1 VRIGRITAFAALA
14 LLMVAVSGSPA
25 HAARR
30 LTASKI
36 KNIDRAGETITV
48 TGRGYNTEKG
58 IYVAFCL
65 DNGAG
70 ALPSP
75 CGGGADMSGDS
86 GASVWISS
94 NPPSYA
100 EGLTKPYGK
109 GGSFTVTLKVGQMIG
124 DIDCAV
130 RGCAIVT
137 RNDHTRTNDRSQDVR
152 IPVRFAPA
160 KTSTPDGVTSTTGP
174 QTNATGPQPNTNGA
188 PANTNGKP
196 NGSRTPVG
204 PPTGRLAT
212 AAPPAAATEPAT
224 VAVAEQVLT
233 RTSTATP
240 LGHWWAIGGAF
251 LVGVLGTVVIGRIR
265 RRKQG
270 SA

>member
-1 VRIGRITAFAALA
+1 MRIGRIAAVAALA
-14 LLMVAVSGSPA
+14 LIVVTAGGTPA
-25 HAARR
+25 QAAKR
-30 LTASKI
+30 LTVSKT
-36 KNIDRAGETITV
+36 KGLDRAGETVTV
-48 TGRGYNTEKG
+48 TGRGYDVEKG

-70 ALPSP
+70 VLPSP

-86 GASVWISS
+86 GASVWISN

-109 GGSFTVTLKVGQMIG
+109 GGSFTVSLKVNQMIG

-137 RNDHTRTNDRSQDVR
+137 RADHTRTSDRSQDVR
-152 IPVRFAPA
+152 IPVRFAA
-160 KTSTPDGVTSTTGP
+160 AAGSTTDGVTSTTAP
-174 QTNATGPQPNTNGA
+174 QKTPQNTTTTA
-188 PANTNGKP
+188 KP
-196 NGSRTPVG
+196 NGSKTPVG

-212 AAPPAAATEPAT
+212 AAPPAATTAAAI
-224 VAVAEQVLT
+224 AVAEPMLS

-240 LGHWWAIGGAF
+240 MGHWWAIGGAF
-251 LVGVLGTVVIGRIR
+251 LVGILATTVMGRIR
-265 RRKQG
+265 RRKQEK
-270 SA
+270 A

>member
-1 VRIGRITAFAALA
+1 MRIGRITAFAALA
-14 LLMVAVSGSPA
+14 LLMVAASGTPA
-25 HAARR
+25 QAAKR
-30 LTASKI
+30 LTVSKT
-36 KNIDRAGETITV
+36 KGLDRAGETVTV
-48 TGRGYNTEKG
+48 TGRGYDTSKG

-70 ALPSP
+70 VMPSP
-75 CGGGADMSGDS
+75 CGGGADMSGSS

-109 GGSFTVTLKVGQMIG
+109 GGSFRVSVTVSQMIG

-137 RNDHTRTNDRSQDVR
+137 RNDHTRTSDRSQDVR
-152 IPVRFAPA
+152 IPVRFAAA
-160 KTSTPDGVTSTTGP
+160 KTTGGAARTATTAAPASTAGVKSTT
-174 QTNATGPQPNTNGA
+174 ATGP
-188 PANTNGKP
+188 
-196 NGSRTPVG
+196 NGSKTPVG

-212 AAPPAAATEPAT
+212 AAPPDAVATTPAAVT
-224 VAVAEQVLT
+224 VAEPMLS

-251 LVGVLGTVVIGRIR
+251 LVGMLATAVTGRIR
-265 RRKQG
+265 RRKQEK
-270 SA
+270 A